1 MEFVIEGFACLT
13 CGLLKV
19 ASLSL
24 GRQFEGDIVN
34 VAVDCAQHSHSRT
47 HTQHILTL
55 TLPHTH
61 THKLCLGQERL
72 PNCDGFSFFFKAVKF
87 VIYLAI
93 GSRLALHLHH
103 STPLRTPNT
112 PLLTSP
118 LPCSPQHTTLHP
130 SSPHKCNFNSPA
142 KRILGSTTSTALTT

>member
-34 VAVDCAQHSHSRT
+34 VAVDCAQHSRT
-47 HTQHILTL
+47 HTQHKLTL

-61 THKLCLGQERL
+61 IHTNSAWGKKGCLTATGLVLFLRL
-72 PNCDGFSFFFKAVKF
+72 
-87 VIYLAI
+87 
-93 GSRLALHLHH
+93 
-103 STPLRTPNT
+103 
-112 PLLTSP
+112 
-118 LPCSPQHTTLHP
+118 
-130 SSPHKCNFNSPA
+130 
-142 KRILGSTTSTALTT
+142 